1 MRLANLLIIILTM
14 PFPVRIRIVKKNP
27 ILWQLNLVYCKE
39 NSSMKITLVDLERV
53 AEAISIKVSYEDLK
67 TSKGGSCRV
76 MDERR
81 IIINKH
87 LQNSDKINLLAKEL
101 GNFDLS
107 GLDIPVNVRKKIL
120 READERTGGT
130 PDRTTPP

>member
-1 MRLANLLIIILTM
+1 
-14 PFPVRIRIVKKNP
+14 
-27 ILWQLNLVYCKE
+27 
-39 NSSMKITLVDLERV
+39 MKITLADLERV
-53 AEAISIKVSYEDLK
+53 AQELSIKVSYDDLK

-76 MDERR
+76 MDARR

-107 GLDIPVNVRKKIL
+107 GLDIPVHVRKKIL
-120 READERTGGT
+120 RETEERTGET
-130 PDRTTPP
+130 PDRTGPP